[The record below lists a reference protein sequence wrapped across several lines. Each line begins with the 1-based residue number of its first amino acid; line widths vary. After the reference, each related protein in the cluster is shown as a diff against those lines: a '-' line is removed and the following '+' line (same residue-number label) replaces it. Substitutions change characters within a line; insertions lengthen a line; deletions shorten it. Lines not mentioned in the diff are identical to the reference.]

1 MGQAKGDRMSDAP
14 RFFGSSIGRKIVMA
28 VTGVILIGFV
38 LGHLIGNLQ
47 VYLPNGREALNHY
60 GVLLRTLLHGGALWV
75 VRAMLLAAVSLH
87 IWSATS
93 LTLESRRA
101 RPEGYRERKWKEST
115 YASRTMRWGGVI
127 ILLFVI
133 YHLLH
138 FTTGTV
144 HPNFIEGDVHHN
156 FVTGFQSV
164 PASLFYI
171 VAMLALGLHLRHGFW
186 SMFQT
191 LGVLH
196 PRYIRAAHLAAW
208 IVALLVVA
216 GNVSFPIAVLAGI
229 VK

>member
-1 MGQAKGDRMSDAP
+1 MTQAS
-14 RFFGSSIGRKIVMA
+14 RFLGSSIGKKVVMA
-28 VTGVILIGFV
+28 VTGLILFLFV
-38 LGHLIGNLQ
+38 LGHMIGNLQ
-47 VYLPNGREALNHY
+47 VYLGPEALNHY
-60 GVLLRTLLHGGALWV
+60 GVLLRQLLHGAGLWL
-75 VRAMLLAAVSLH
+75 VRLVMLAAVSLH
-87 IWSATS
+87 IWAATS

-101 RPEGYRERKWKEST
+101 RPEGYREQKWKEST

-144 HPNFIEGDVHHN
+144 HPNFIEGDIYHN
-156 FVTGFQSV
+156 FVVGFQSV

-171 VAMLALGLHLRHGFW
+171 FAMVALGFHLRHGVW

-191 LGVLH
+191 LGVSH
-196 PRYIRAAHLAAW
+196 PRYIRMAHTAAW
-208 IVALLVVA
+208 IFAALIVA
-216 GNVSFPIAVLAGI
+216 GNISFPLAVLAGI